1 MRRKP
6 AGWPRYMQAKA
17 LKTGVAA
24 YYWNKPSW
32 ADGCGLGREALG
44 TDYAVAIEKARICN
58 DVFDAWRRRARGKDD
73 ADDQGMRHDRLGTVD
88 WLIGVFQS
96 SAKYKATDRATQ
108 ANYDSGL
115 NMIAN
120 FTRKSG
126 ARFGATAIAEIQPR
140 HADTLHER
148 LTHGGKTGSRPTTA
162 GHAIRAMRRAWNV
175 VARMHPTIVPNV
187 NPFAG
192 VTIASTGRITHAASL
207 DELERFTAAANQM
220 GHPSIALAA
229 MVAFYWLQRE
239 SDILGRMLWAD
250 VTPGVEVRVR
260 HKKNRD
266 KARGEQERIRR
277 LPLIARDPETDEPL
291 RLYPEIEAQMA
302 ITPKRGALMVM
313 RDKPDARRN
322 GRRAQTE
329 GPIFLA
335 YKKRYFLNLVAQIR
349 DAAGLPP
356 EVTFASFRHGGM
368 TEGGDASA
376 TDAEIMGAS
385 AHSTRAMLTTYTKA
399 TARQAAKL
407 GLKRLAH
414 RANLRTNRDV
424 LSE

>member
-6 AGWPRYMQAKA
+6 AGWPRYLQAKT

-32 ADGCGLGREALG
+32 ADGCSLGREALG
-44 TDYAVAIEKARICN
+44 TDYAVALEKARICN

-73 ADDQGMRHDRLGTVD
+73 DGPEAPSSRIGTVD
-88 WLIGVFQS
+88 WLIGVFQA

-115 NMIAN
+115 NLIAN
-120 FTRKSG
+120 FVRKSG

-140 HADTLHER
+140 HADTLHDR
-148 LTHGGKTGSRPTTA
+148 LTHSGKTGARPTTA
-162 GHAIRAMRRAWNV
+162 GHAMRAMRRAWNV
-175 VARMHPTIVPNV
+175 VARMHPTLVPTL

-192 VTIASTGRITHAASL
+192 VEIASTGRVTHAASL
-207 DELERFTAAANQM
+207 VELERFTTTANRM
-220 GHPSIALAA
+220 EHPSIALAA

-250 VTPGVEVRVR
+250 VTPG
-260 HKKNRD
+260 D
-266 KARGEQERIRR
+266 KARGETERIRR
-277 LPLIARDPETDEPL
+277 LPLIARDLETEEPL

-329 GPIFLA
+329 GPIYLA
-335 YKKRYFLNLVAQIR
+335 FKKRYFLDLVAQIR